1 MVKQAFDDRRNA
13 VRAQR
18 ILSIQYRVIKTKTRN
33 ADKHWHLS
41 TTHDMSATGLSF
53 LSDIEYRIDDVL
65 EMHVVMSGVLD
76 VFKGYGEVVRID
88 KKDTGSFC
96 FVAVKFVKSPR
107 SSKSSA
113 APRSKSTVAKS
124 SRRFKK

>member
-1 MVKQAFDDRRNA
+1 MVKQAFEDRRNA

-18 ILSIQYRVIKTKTRN
+18 ILSIQYRVVKTKTRN

-53 LSDIEYRIDDVL
+53 LSDMEYRMDDIL

-76 VFKGYGEVVRID
+76 VFKGHGQVMRID

-107 SSKSSA
+107 ASLPTRSQAPVSKPA
-113 APRSKSTVAKS
+113 
-124 SRRFKK
+124 RRFKK

>member
-1 MVKQAFDDRRNA
+1 MVKQAFENRRTA

-18 ILSIQYRVIKTKTRN
+18 ILSIQYRVVKTKTRN

-53 LSDIEYRIDDVL
+53 LSDIEYRIDDIL

-76 VFKGYGEVVRID
+76 VFKGYGQVVRID

-96 FVAVKFVKSPR
+96 FVALKFVKSPR
-107 SSKSSA
+107 VSA
-113 APRSKSTVAKS
+113 TPRSKSTVTKT

>member
-1 MVKQAFDDRRNA
+1 MVKQATDERRRA

-18 ILSIQYRVIKTKTRN
+18 ILSIQYRVVQTKTRK

-53 LSDIEYRIDDVL
+53 LSDIVYRIDDVL

-76 VFKGYGEVVRID
+76 VFKGYGQVVRID

-96 FVAVKFVKSPR
+96 FIAVKFVKSPR
-107 SSKSSA
+107 TTARRAKNT
-113 APRSKSTVAKS
+113 STAVA
-124 SRRFKK
+124 RRFKK